1 MKKKERER
9 ERREEV
15 RNRGEEEDMAEG
27 SGKRGMERIVC
38 EWICAYNGARESKSG
53 ELIVARAADEAAAI
67 CGA

>member
-1 MKKKERER
+1 M
-9 ERREEV
+9 RRKIW
-15 RNRGEEEDMAEG
+15 RKDRG
-27 SGKRGMERIVC
+27 SGMERIVC